1 MVFSCPFCLTNKK
14 ISYNGNI
21 QKKIGRSSG
30 LMKVIVVED
39 ILSFNEKIRRI
50 ANQVLMEENLD
61 IKIIPYLEYN
71 KDLKKI
77 IHNNEIKIYIL
88 DYDLGEKSQKNG
100 YDISREIRGIA
111 HDWCS
116 IIIICSIHNK
126 QKNFISSR
134 LSILTY
140 LSKSDNFEH
149 NLRESIK
156 EAIYILNQTSTIS
169 ITNRCTLYYNE
180 VLYALKE
187 KYSKYCV
194 IKTFDNEFRVRK
206 NIYELEEELHL
217 KKFKRHLLANE
228 KNIASVDDDEITFK
242 NEEKIKL

>member
-1 MVFSCPFCLTNKK
+1 
-14 ISYNGNI
+14 
-21 QKKIGRSSG
+21 
-30 LMKVIVVED
+30 MKVIVVED
-39 ILSFNEKIRRI
+39 ILSFNEKIIRVV
-50 ANQVLMEENLD
+50 NQVLIEEDLD
-61 IKIIPYLEYN
+61 IKVIPYLKYN
-71 KDLKKI
+71 KNLNEI

-88 DYDLGEKSQKNG
+88 DYDLGENSTKNG

-116 IIIICSIHNK
+116 IIIICSVHNK
-126 QKNFISSR
+126 KENFISSR

-140 LSKSDNFEH
+140 LLKSTNFEK
-149 NLRESIK
+149 NLKDAIK

-187 KYSKYCV
+187 KYSKYCI

-228 KNIASVDDDEITFK
+228 KNIASIDEDEITFK